1 MKGWIELS
9 KNEVRPRLVIT
20 IDSRVNTNLA
30 CWIDEMTKKYALN
43 IENIGFVDISAMEIL
58 YSQGPVII
66 FPSYFESFGL
76 PLVEANALG
85 LEVLGPE
92 LDYVRDVCIPSE
104 TFDPH
109 SARSIARAVLRHRR
123 LDSDIQCGSAADIIK
138 TLLFEGTY
146 TDEN

>member
-1 MKGWIELS
+1 M
-9 KNEVRPRLVIT
+9 R
-20 IDSRVNTNLA
+20 
-30 CWIDEMTKKYALN
+30 
-43 IENIGFVDISAMEIL
+43 IL
-58 YSQGPVII
+58 YSQGPVIV

-76 PLVEANALG
+76 PLVEANALD
-85 LEVLGPE
+85 LDIIASE
-92 LDYVRDVCIPSE
+92 LDYVRDVCIPQE

-123 LDSDIQCGSAADIIK
+123 LDSDIKCGSATDIIK